1 MTLTESAH
9 PSPQRRR
16 VGLVSLAIGLTG
28 APAAWVTQLV
38 VNYGLSSYAC
48 YPASVPR
55 GHVLPGWENVRIA
68 LLIINLLALMLAV
81 GTTFLSY
88 RNWVAT
94 RDEHPGAL
102 DDLVAAGEGRT
113 RFIGLAGAISG
124 IGFALAIVFD
134 LIAVLGVPQ
143 CSG

>member
-16 VGLVSLAIGLTG
+16 VGPLALAIGLIG
-28 APAAWVTQLV
+28 APAAWVMQLV

-55 GHVLPGWENVRIA
+55 ATVLPGWEGSWIILVV
-68 LLIINLLALMLAV
+68 INLLALLGAAS
-81 GTTFLSY
+81 TTFLSY
-88 RNWVAT
+88 RNWHVT

-102 DDLVAAGEGRT
+102 DDLVEAGEGRT
-113 RFIGLAGAISG
+113 RFIGLAGALSG
-124 IGFALAIVFD
+124 IGFTLAIIFD